1 VTALKTLIATA
12 ALATAMI
19 AGSAAQATTTI
30 LLQDNF
36 ESYSPSKHGAT
47 FYDLN
52 FTGFTSG
59 LHAQGGTVD
68 LIGTPNAWSLFGASN
83 YIDLDGSTRDGATLR
98 TDTFTFAAGDVVT
111 LSFQLAGSQ
120 RRGHGSEQWNFGF
133 QTTGGNI
140 SFLNIQQVGPLQV
153 GAGSSAVGSGIS
165 AGDTALAYNSPW
177 TAYSLSFL
185 AGSAGSFTAFIGT
198 TSHDNIGP
206 LVDDILLTRDTTVV
220 PEPATWLMMIMGFG
234 GMGAVLR
241 RRTAVAFA

>member
-1 VTALKTLIATA
+1 MTALKTLIATA
-12 ALATAMI
+12 TLATAMI
-19 AGSAAQATTTI
+19 ASSAAQATTTI

-36 ESYSPSKHGAT
+36 ESYSPSQHGAT

-68 LIGTPNAWSLFGASN
+68 LIGSPNAWSLVGASN
-83 YIDLDGSTRDGATLR
+83 FVDLDGSTRDGATLR
-98 TDTFTFAAGDVVT
+98 TDAFTFAAGDVVT
-111 LSFQLAGSQ
+111 LSFTLAGSQ
-120 RRGHGSEQWNFGF
+120 RPSGGSEQWNFGF
-133 QTTGGNI
+133 QTTGGDIN
-140 SFLNIQQVGPLQV
+140 FLNIQQVGPLQV
-153 GAGSSAVGSGIS
+153 GAGGSAVGSGIS
-165 AGDTALAYNSPW
+165 AGDNALAYNSPW
-177 TAYSLSFL
+177 TSYSLSFL

-206 LVDDILLTRDTTVV
+206 LVDYILLTRTTVV

-234 GMGAVLR
+234 GMGAMLRR